1 MNFEKL
7 IDQFFE
13 YRNVKCDDFEIDSD
27 ILQQSDVFLPVIL
40 GLIEKVIHNTSLEDR
55 VFSVDLVKK
64 EQSLCFVQSTNLV
77 VKSQSSLMN
86 ILEELGGFNVLNN
99 IFIEDDGSVQIE
111 GLSKKLREKLNY
123 ASEGEKLTQFKT
135 FDTLFKLDP
144 NSKLS
149 NKFIEIQ
156 LDILNN
162 ETWQEL
168 TEQNQVE
175 TKAEEQERI
184 SVFSITN
191 NASAVCELTQQLLHE
206 VSVLAAAQA
215 LTNDGQADI
224 SNIKKKDLPDVNSQ
238 LLLAAAYGVPECL
251 ALFAEQYQC
260 QAYQLVLPEAVYNI
274 RKQLTEVAVTRSF
287 TGSGDSSKTWYE
299 VAKTYVKQLS
309 LTDEVQQCF
318 NKAFINGVIKAKDL
332 VKQLVCLTDTTITV
346 VKKANHANNRV
357 VKAALTGKQLADRLN
372 QKVIGQHSAVHSLY
386 QGYLANNTQSN
397 QGPRLIYTFAG
408 PSGVGKTYLAQSFS
422 KLLNQFEHS
431 GYVFNT
437 FNMEHYC
444 DERDVAKLFGSGKQ
458 YTDAS
463 LGLLTSKVR
472 AQPRQILL
480 FDEIEKA
487 HPRVIQS
494 LLTLLDSGIAKDQT
508 SDEQISFSQCIVIFT
523 TNLGQELLEKNTQN
537 HRVNVFDMLRKAQD
551 PANKTKLS
559 YEFVNRLAKGYP
571 VLFEQLKTNHLVRLA
586 EKEVTKHSQQHQAV
600 QYNWPDNITS
610 FMLQSI
616 APEVTAR
623 QISTVVGKLQSSILQ
638 KSTSYFTE
646 NIEQVVFDVKVTES
660 KTTLSKT
667 NPNILLLDDDAALF
681 DNIKAIVS
689 DSQVALCH
697 NVSQLSAMLLEHR
710 PEALLIDIET
720 IDNNS
725 TLFEQILADIQQL
738 NPKLPLFTY
747 RVKAKQLD
755 TFANSIVTDNCHDI
769 REHFTLV
776 LDKLADKFPA
786 MLKRIQYYIQ
796 LEHDLSSMIKRNE
809 SLAYRCYVKPNET
822 AFEVSFN
829 NLSRQRLIHSDD
841 LTSDLF
847 AHSLPENNFNDVIG
861 LERAKKRLTEV
872 VGWLKSPQKLANFG
886 IKLPSGFLFAG
897 PPGTGKTLLAKALA
911 GECGLPFFSVSAA
924 ELSSPVVGGTTENI
938 KKLFAT
944 ARKYAP
950 AIVFI
955 DEIDAIARQRT
966 NNSDTAAQ
974 NSNLAVNALLTEMD
988 GFTPKSEPVFVLAA
1002 TNLPQLLDSAV
1013 TRPGRFDETIY
1024 CDLPNKQ
1031 ARAFF
1036 FELFAN
1042 KHQLSWSASE
1052 LKQLVSSS
1060 QGMSS
1065 AEIEQVLR
1073 EAIYQAVGDEKA
1085 LSCQHIKQ
1093 SMIRIVYGSPSNHI
1107 RLSKEEKR
1115 RTAYHE
1121 AAHLLAYK
1129 LLFPKQRI
1137 DFVTIE
1143 PRNQALGFVATCAA
1157 EEYESYSKVTVMN
1170 KLQVLL
1176 AGRVAEKLCS
1186 GSVEEISTGASNDIE
1201 KATQL
1206 AMHAIYEGG
1215 IEPSVGPINIAMITK
1230 FEESDL
1236 LATAQLAVKQ
1246 WLEDAEQK
1254 TEQLL
1259 TSNYPQLAL
1268 VAEAL
1273 LDKESLLA
1281 DEINQLFDC

>member
-1 MNFEKL
+1 MDFTKL

-13 YRNVKCDDFEIDSD
+13 YRNVKCGDFEIDSD

-40 GLIEKVIHNTSLEDR
+40 GLIENVIQNTALEGR
-55 VFSVDLVKK
+55 IFSVDLVKK
-64 EQSLCFVQSTNLV
+64 EQSLCFVHCTNLV
-77 VKSQSSLMN
+77 VKSQSSLIN
-86 ILEELGGFNVLNN
+86 ILEELGGFNALVS
-99 IFIEDDGSVQIE
+99 IFLEDDGTVQIE
-111 GLSKKLREKLNY
+111 ELSQKLREKLNHF
-123 ASEGEKLTQFKT
+123 AEGEALTLYKPFE
-135 FDTLFKLDP
+135 TLFNLDAK
-144 NSKLS
+144 SKLS
-149 NKFIEIQ
+149 DKFIEVQ
-156 LDILNN
+156 LDVLNH
-162 ETWQEL
+162 ESWQEL
-168 TEQNQVE
+168 TVQNEAQAQE
-175 TKAEEQERI
+175 KATAFAI
-184 SVFSITN
+184 DKNTSSVCNITHKLLT
-191 NASAVCELTQQLLHE
+191 EL
-206 VSVLAAAQA
+206 SVLAVAQS
-215 LTNDGQADI
+215 LVNDEKADV
-224 SNIKKKDLPDVNSQ
+224 SSLKKNVLPHIDTK
-238 LLLAAAYGVPECL
+238 LLLAAAYAVPECL
-251 ALFAEQYQC
+251 ALFAEHYQC
-260 QAYQLVLPEAVYNI
+260 QTYPLALPDSVYQVRA
-274 RKQLTEVAVTRSF
+274 QLNAVAVTRSF
-287 TGSGDSSKTWYE
+287 SGAGDSSKTWYE
-299 VAKTYVKQLS
+299 VAKSYVQQLNLS
-309 LTDEVQQCF
+309 NEIQQCF
-318 NKAFINGVIKAKDL
+318 NAALVNGAIKAEDL
-332 VKQLVCLTDTTITV
+332 VKQVTCLSDNTIES
-346 VKKANHANNRV
+346 VKKANNANNRV

-372 QKVIGQHSAVHSLY
+372 QKIIGQHGAVHSLY
-386 QGYLANNTQSN
+386 QGFLATNAKSS

-494 LLTLLDSGIAKDQT
+494 LLTLLDNGTTKDQT
-508 SDEQISFSQCIVIFT
+508 SDEEINFSQCIVIFT
-523 TNLGQELLEKNTQN
+523 TNLGQDLLEKNTQS
-537 HRVNVFDMLRKAQD
+537 HQVNVFDILRKAQD

-571 VLFEQLKTNHLVRLA
+571 VLFDKLKTNHLVRLA
-586 EKEVTKHSQQHQAV
+586 EKELSKKTQQSEVV
-600 QYNWPDNITS
+600 QYNWPDNFTS

-623 QISTVVGKLQSSILQ
+623 QITTVVAKLQSSILQ
-638 KSTSYFTE
+638 KSTAFFNDDTK
-646 NIEQVVFDVKVTES
+646 QVVFDVKVEISES
-660 KTTLSKT
+660 TSSKLA
-667 NPNILLLDDDAALF
+667 PNLLLLDDDAVLF
-681 DNIKAIVS
+681 DKVKESLA
-689 DSQVALCH
+689 DTTLALCH
-697 NVSQLSAMLLEHR
+697 CTSLLPEMLLQHR
-710 PEALLIDIET
+710 PEALLIDLET
-720 IDNNS
+720 INRNNAL
-725 TLFEQILADIQQL
+725 TCQKLHCIQRL
-738 NPKLPLFTY
+738 NPNLPLFTY
-747 RVKAKQLD
+747 RVKHN
-755 TFANSIVTDNCHDI
+755 NSDVALVHDSSINDDSHDI
-769 REHFTLV
+769 REHFTLAF
-776 LDKLADKFPA
+776 DQLADKFSA
-786 MLKRIQYYIQ
+786 MLTRIKYYVA
-796 LEHDLSSMIKRNE
+796 LENDLSSMVKRNE
-809 SLAYRCYVKPNET
+809 SLSYLCDVKQNESRL
-822 AFEVSFN
+822 AVSFN
-829 NLSRQRLIHSDD
+829 NLSRKRLVHSDD
-841 LTSDLF
+841 LTSELF
-847 AHSLPENNFNDVIG
+847 AHSLPENTLADVIG

-872 VGWLKSPQKLANFG
+872 VAWLKSPQKLANFG

-911 GECGLPFFSVSAA
+911 GECELPFFSVSAS
-924 ELSSPVVGGTTENI
+924 ELSSTVVGGTTENI

-988 GFTPKSEPVFVLAA
+988 GFTPQSEPVFVLAA
-1002 TNLPQLLDSAV
+1002 TNFPQLLDSAI

-1031 ARAFF
+1031 ARVSF

-1042 KHQLSWSASE
+1042 KHQLNWTTNE
-1052 LKQLVSSS
+1052 LQQLVSSS

-1073 EAIYQAVGDEKA
+1073 EAIYQAVGDNKA
-1085 LSCQHIKQ
+1085 LSCEHIKQ
-1093 SMIRIVYGSPSNHI
+1093 SMIRIVYGSPASHI
-1107 RLSKEEKR
+1107 ILSKEEKR

-1137 DFVTIE
+1137 DFATIE
-1143 PRNQALGFVATCAA
+1143 PRNQSLGFVATCAA
-1157 EEYESYSKVTVMN
+1157 EEYESYSKITVMN

-1186 GSVEEISTGASNDIE
+1186 GSVDEISTGASNDIE

-1215 IEPSVGPINIAMITK
+1215 IEPTVGPINIAMITK

-1236 LATAQLAVKQ
+1236 LAKAQFAVKQ
-1246 WLEDAEQK
+1246 WLENAEQQA
-1254 TEQLL
+1254 EQLL
-1259 TSNYPQLAL
+1259 THHYQQLTL

-1281 DEINQLFDC
+1281 DEINQLFDK